1 MKILV
6 VEGNPDSLQFI
17 QRTVEAMGN
26 VPLLATSGSAAIDL
40 FLQERP
46 DIVLL
51 DMLLP
56 DLNGP
61 EVARQLRSL
70 ETPSEWTPI
79 IFLSARDSDDDLEQG
94 IIAGGDDYLHKP
106 ASEVVLRAKIRAM
119 QRIVQMR
126 YSLVA
131 MTRQLDSANRE
142 LKRLSTADGLT
153 GLANRRHFDATLKR
167 EWRRSTRLASP
178 LALVLCDVDFFKAFN
193 DKHGHQAG
201 DDCLRLVAEVLSG
214 ALVRGGDLA
223 ARYGGEEFAVILPN
237 TDLEGA
243 QLVAERIRQALCQLE
258 HEHGDSSFGIVTI
271 SAGIAAEIA
280 MIGSEPEQLIAAA
293 DRALYLAKERGRN
306 RVCRTSAQHFIEE

>member
-1 MKILV
+1 
-6 VEGNPDSLQFI
+6 
-17 QRTVEAMGN
+17 
-26 VPLLATSGSAAIDL
+26 
-40 FLQERP
+40 
-46 DIVLL
+46 
-51 DMLLP
+51 
-56 DLNGP
+56 
-61 EVARQLRSL
+61 
-70 ETPSEWTPI
+70 
-79 IFLSARDSDDDLEQG
+79 
-94 IIAGGDDYLHKP
+94 
-106 ASEVVLRAKIRAM
+106 M

-167 EWRRSTRLASP
+167 EWRRSIRLASP

-193 DKHGHQAG
+193 DNHGHQAG

-243 QLVAERIRQALCQLE
+243 QLVAERIRQALLKLE
-258 HEHGDSSFGIVTI
+258 HAHSASSFGVVTL
-271 SAGIAAEIA
+271 SAGIASEIA

-293 DRALYLAKERGRN
+293 DRALYQAKDSGRN
-306 RVCRTSAQHFIEE
+306 RICRASSQQLIEE

>member
-6 VEGNPDSLQFI
+6 VEDNPTSLQFVMH
-17 QRTVEAMGN
+17 TVQTMGN
-26 VPLLATSGSAAIDL
+26 IAVSASSGSEAIDA
-40 FLQERP
+40 FLVERP

-56 DLNGP
+56 DLGGP
-61 EVARQLRSL
+61 EVARQIRSL
-70 ETPSEWTPI
+70 EAPSEWTPI
-79 IFLSARDSDDDLEQG
+79 IFLSARDSDEDLEQG

-153 GLANRRHFDATLKR
+153 GLANRRHFDTTLNR
-167 EWRRSTRLASP
+167 EWRRSIRQASP
-178 LALVLCDVDFFKAFN
+178 IALVLCDVDYFKAYN
-193 DKHGHQAG
+193 DTYGHQAG
-201 DDCLRLVAEVLSG
+201 DDCLRLLAEVMSS
-214 ALVRGGDLA
+214 ALVRGGDLV
-223 ARYGGEEFAVILPN
+223 ARYGGEEFAVILPD

-243 QLVAERIRQALCQLE
+243 QIIAERIRLAMFSVAQPHAASN
-258 HEHGDSSFGIVTI
+258 HGVVTV
-271 SAGIAAEIA
+271 SAGVAAEIA
-280 MIGSEPEQLIAAA
+280 MLGHHPEQLIAAA
-293 DRALYLAKERGRN
+293 DRALYAAKAAGRN
-306 RVCRTSAQHFIEE
+306 RICRANNTHLV